1 MVRGGRGR
9 EAERYVMERIDVLPG
24 WSAVDANA
32 ARLNQPG
39 FDVIA
44 RHDGGRDI
52 HVSVKSKTTG
62 GGRLSFEIGRS
73 FPRHPADVYA
83 FVDTTQAEPWLVYL
97 AGARTVERLALER
110 HSKYQSD
117 RGGNPDGLNS
127 WFPCCSPRSSCPASR
142 TVCAL

>member
-1 MVRGGRGR
+1 
-9 EAERYVMERIDVLPG
+9 MERIDVLPG

-73 FPRHPADVYA
+73 FRRHPADVYA
-83 FVDTTQAEPWLVYL
+83 FVDTTQAERGWCTSRAL
-97 AGARTVERLALER
+97 GRL
-110 HSKYQSD
+110 S
-117 RGGNPDGLNS
+117 GWPLNGTAS
-127 WFPCCSPRSSCPASR
+127 TSPIEEA
-142 TVCAL
+142 TLTG